1 MVGDEEQIP
10 LRQRPEILAIATE
23 PDPRDKIARYAG
35 IARTLGDR
43 LGPVLAV
50 LLASRGSDPELEDFA
65 RTIDAERLS
74 GAPGFVAQFADRGLL
89 RTDLDRRHAS
99 DLVWTLIPPACTS
112 CCKSAAGTQNST
124 NGGFP
129 EPSPT
134 RCCQPRPV
142 DQLSALARRA
152 DLALSCGS
160 RCTLRSRRCFGVTST
175 HSSGEMKPSACSRD
189 NSRGGDNLTVSSPAD

>member
-1 MVGDEEQIP
+1 MAATAGVSVETVYKAFGGKAALLKRVYDVLLVGDEEQIP

-74 GAPGFVAQFADRGLL
+74 GATGFVAQFADRGLL
-89 RTDLDRRHAS
+89 RTDFDRRHAS
-99 DLVWTLIPPACTS
+99 DLAWTLISPAVYLMLQER
-112 CCKSAAGTQNST
+112 GWNSEQYERWLS
-124 NGGFP
+124 GALA
-129 EPSPT
+129 
-134 RCCQPRPV
+134 
-142 DQLSALARRA
+142 DALLSAP
-152 DLALSCGS
+152 
-160 RCTLRSRRCFGVTST
+160 
-175 HSSGEMKPSACSRD
+175 PS
-189 NSRGGDNLTVSSPAD
+189 